1 MRTEQEVTEAINN
14 YGDTIRRICLVH
26 LKNQADTEDI
36 FQNTFLKYTLSD
48 IVFEDEEHQKAWLIR
63 VAVNSCKDLLKS
75 AFRRHTV
82 ALDELINQP
91 AVIDNEHKEILEAVL
106 SLPNKYKDVIY
117 LFFYEGY
124 SAVEISGILGKNV
137 NTIYTRLS
145 RAKLL
150 LKDILGGEDYE

>member
-48 IVFEDEEHQKAWLIR
+48 VVFEDEEHQKAWLIR